1 MVLHPPTI
9 SGNEIGDLFFDTD
22 LEILL
27 YWDGTEWVPV
37 AGQDQWVVDR
47 VSAGSTPVITP
58 QDQNTD
64 IGCGGTSRTDPD
76 ASLSTDGRV
85 FLRRT
90 DGTDDPKIVMATDN
104 GRVGLVEFTSDGPG
118 SQRKSQW
125 EFKDSSSSPGGDDG
139 QVVIKAQG
147 GIDIR
152 ATGADDACIN
162 VDPQRS
168 RDWGTSEDDDDAIRV
183 RNFSVNVFEA
193 GDMGA
198 VTARK
203 SFTVGSVGTGGENI
217 PGFFKGIG
225 NDTHSGVETDTAF
238 ELEFSGNQVFRIDYR
253 GKATGALTEGTDP
266 DNTLVTKDYVD
277 ANTGGSGEVPS
288 GGTDDRPTS
297 PGIGDLYFDTDL
309 ELLLVWNG
317 TEWQPAT
324 DGLWIED
331 SGKLYPTTLTNNVG
345 IGTDAPAEKLHVNGK
360 VRANDY
366 DLEALPP
373 LSSAP

>member
-1 MVLHPPTI
+1 MAFQRIRIKNTNVAGKVPGADKLDTAELCINLKDQKLYSKDTNGDVFEIAGGSNASVPGGPTPPTI
-9 SGNEIGDLFFDTD
+9 NNEIGDLFFDTD

-64 IGCGGTSRTDPD
+64 IGCGGASRTDPD

-118 SQRKSQW
+118 SQRVSQW
-125 EFKDSSSSPGGDDG
+125 EFKDSPSSPGGDDG

-162 VDPQRS
+162 VAPQRS
-168 RDWGTSEDDDDAIRV
+168 RNWGTSEDDDDAIRV

-217 PGFFKGIG
+217 PGFFQR
-225 NDTHSGVETDTAF
+225 D
-238 ELEFSGNQVFRIDYR
+238 
-253 GKATGALTEGTDP
+253 
-266 DNTLVTKDYVD
+266 
-277 ANTGGSGEVPS
+277 
-288 GGTDDRPTS
+288 
-297 PGIGDLYFDTDL
+297 
-309 ELLLVWNG
+309 W
-317 TEWQPAT
+317 
-324 DGLWIED
+324 
-331 SGKLYPTTLTNNVG
+331 
-345 IGTDAPAEKLHVNGK
+345 
-360 VRANDY
+360 
-366 DLEALPP
+366 
-373 LSSAP
+373 